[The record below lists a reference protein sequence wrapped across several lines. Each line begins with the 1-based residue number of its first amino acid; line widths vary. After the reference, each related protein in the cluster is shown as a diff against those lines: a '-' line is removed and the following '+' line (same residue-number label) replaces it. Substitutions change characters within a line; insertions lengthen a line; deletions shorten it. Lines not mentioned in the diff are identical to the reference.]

1 MKLVSYEINT
11 PLEPRVR
18 IGALDDAGKIVDL
31 ELAHRRV
38 LEDAGA
44 TDSAAERVAAALFP
58 SMVAF
63 IQGGQMVL
71 EAARHALQWTQDHGG
86 KDAGQPIWHEPAGVK
101 ILAPVLR
108 PPLLR
113 DFMAFE
119 SHLKNIYPRLG
130 REIPSEWYEFPVY
143 YKGNPSSF
151 GGDGDDVAVPAYEE
165 QLDFE
170 FELAFVIGK
179 SGININKG
187 DAFDHVFGMMI
198 YNDFSARVF
207 QGREMAVGLGP
218 AKGKDFQ
225 GGHVFGPCLVTMD
238 EIPDPYA
245 LTMTARVNGEV
256 WCDDSSGSMHWKI
269 ENMIAH
275 ASCGERLE
283 AGEVFGTG
291 TVGWGS
297 AAERGTA
304 LKRGDVVE
312 LEVSGLGTLRNR
324 VV

>member
-1 MKLVSYEINT
+1 MMKLVSFEVQT
-11 PLEPRVR
+11 ALGRHQR
-18 IGALDDAGKIVDL
+18 IGAVDAQGTVVDL
-31 ELAHRRV
+31 ELAYRNV
-38 LEDAGA
+38 LMGNGA
-44 TDSAAERVAAALFP
+44 TATAAGRIAAALVPP

-63 IQGGQMVL
+63 IEGGTPSMD
-71 EAARHALQWTQDHGG
+71 AARSGMDWAIGDGDGRASVRHDPALVTLQ
-86 KDAGQPIWHEPAGVK
+86 
-101 ILAPVLR
+101 APVQN

-119 SHLKNIYPRLG
+119 THLKNIFPTLG
-130 REIPSEWYEFPVY
+130 REIPPAWYEFPVY
-143 YKGNPSSF
+143 YKGNPTNF
-151 GGDGDDVAVPAYEE
+151 GANGEDIAVPDYEE

-179 SGININKG
+179 SGVNIRKE
-187 DAFDHVFGMMI
+187 DALDHVFGMMI

-207 QGREMAVGLGP
+207 QGREMTVGLGP

-225 GGHVFGPCLVTMD
+225 RGHVFGPYLVTMD
-238 EIPDPYA
+238 EIPDPYD
-245 LTMTARVNGEV
+245 LKMTCRVNDET

-269 ENMIAH
+269 EDMIVH
-275 ASCGERLE
+275 ASRDERLE
-283 AGEVFGTG
+283 VGEVFGTG

-297 AAERGTA
+297 AAERGQA
-304 LKRGDVVE
+304 LNRGDLVE

>member
-1 MKLVSYEINT
+1 MKLVSHEIDT
-11 PLEPRVR
+11 SLGPRIR

-31 ELAHRRV
+31 ELAYRRV
-38 LEDAGA
+38 LDDAGA
-44 TDSAAERVAAALFP
+44 TGSAAERIASAIFPP

-63 IQGGQMVL
+63 IQGGQTTL
-71 EAARHALQWTQDHGG
+71 DTARCALAWAREHG
-86 KDAGQPIWHEPAGVK
+86 DAGQSIRHEPANVK
-101 ILAPVLR
+101 ILAPVPQ

-130 REIPSEWYEFPVY
+130 REIPAEWYEFPVY

-179 SGININKG
+179 SGINIG
-187 DAFDHVFGMMI
+187 REVALGHVFGMMI

-238 EIPDPYA
+238 EIADPYG
-245 LTMTARVNGEV
+245 LKMTARVNGEV
-256 WCDDSSGSMHWKI
+256 WCDDSSGSIHWRI
-269 ENMIAH
+269 EDMIAH
-275 ASCGERLE
+275 ASCEERLE
-283 AGEVFGTG
+283 PGEIFGTG

-297 AAERGTA
+297 AAERGRA
-304 LKRGDVVE
+304 LNRGDVVE

>member
-1 MKLVSYEINT
+1 
-11 PLEPRVR
+11 
-18 IGALDDAGKIVDL
+18 
-31 ELAHRRV
+31 
-38 LEDAGA
+38 
-44 TDSAAERVAAALFP
+44 
-58 SMVAF
+58 
-63 IQGGQMVL
+63 
-71 EAARHALQWTQDHGG
+71 
-86 KDAGQPIWHEPAGVK
+86 
-101 ILAPVLR
+101 
-108 PPLLR
+108 
-113 DFMAFE
+113 MAFE

-130 REIPSEWYEFPVY
+130 REIPPEWYEFPVY

-151 GGDGDDVAVPAYEE
+151 GGHCDDVAVPAYEE

-179 SGININKG
+179 SGININN
-187 DAFDHVFGMMI
+187 DAALDHVFGMMI

-207 QGREMAVGLGP
+207 QSREMAVGLGP

-238 EIPDPYA
+238 ELPDPYA

-269 ENMIAH
+269 EDMIAH
-275 ASCGERLE
+275 ASRDERIE

-297 AAERGTA
+297 AAERGQA
-304 LKRGDVVE
+304 LNRGDVVE

>member
-1 MKLVSYEINT
+1 MKLVSYEIDT
-11 PLEPRVR
+11 PLGPRVR
-18 IGALDDAGKIVDL
+18 IGALDDDGKTVDL
-31 ELAHRRV
+31 ELAYRRV
-38 LEDAGA
+38 LVNAGA
-44 TDSAAERVAAALFP
+44 TGSAAERIASALFP

-63 IQGGQMVL
+63 IQGGQMAL
-71 EAARHALQWTQDHGG
+71 EAARHALQWTQDHG
-86 KDAGQPIWHEPAGVK
+86 DAGQPIRHEPADVK

-119 SHLKNIYPRLG
+119 THLKNIYPRLG
-130 REIPSEWYEFPVY
+130 REIPPEWYEFPVY
-143 YKGNPSSF
+143 YKGNPSSI
-151 GGDGDDVAVPAYEE
+151 GGDGDDVSVPAYEE

-179 SGININKG
+179 SGINIGKE
-187 DAFDHVFGMMI
+187 DAVGHVFGMMI

-207 QGREMAVGLGP
+207 QSREMAVGLGP
-218 AKGKDFQ
+218 AKGKDFE

-238 EIPDPYA
+238 EIPDPYVLA
-245 LTMTARVNGEV
+245 MTARVNGEV

-269 ENMIAH
+269 EDMIAH
-275 ASCGERLE
+275 ASCGERIE
-283 AGEVFGTG
+283 AGEIFGTG

-297 AAERGTA
+297 AAERGQA
-304 LKRGDVVE
+304 LNRGDIVE